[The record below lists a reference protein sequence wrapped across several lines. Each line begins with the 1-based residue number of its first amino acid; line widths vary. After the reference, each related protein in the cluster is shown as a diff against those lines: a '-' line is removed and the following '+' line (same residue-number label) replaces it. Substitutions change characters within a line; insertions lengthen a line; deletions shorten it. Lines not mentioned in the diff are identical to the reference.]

1 MVSVR
6 FGSDAAE
13 VVGTTTAVETL
24 STLQGAPC
32 STREVHLALGVL
44 SARKVNKHLL
54 EWRLT
59 NRIIVDVV
67 FLLGAL
73 HRAENARPRQLLAR
87 YLLDN

>member
-54 EWRLT
+54 E
-59 NRIIVDVV
+59 
-67 FLLGAL
+67 
-73 HRAENARPRQLLAR
+73 
-87 YLLDN
+87 